1 MTNDEMTDLWELAN
15 DSFDDLK
22 NTCKK
27 RCKRMRLKINVFI
40 WVFVLIL

>member
-22 NTCKK
+22 NICKE
-27 RCKRMRLKINVFI
+27 RCKTCRNSDFLSRYI
-40 WVFVLIL
+40 WR